1 MKNQCATCIGLNPMY
16 VLSQQVFG
24 IANNM
29 LNMKWGILTA
39 ALVIDLKIWNKIK
52 PKYQQIMLK
61 VSDEIGIEYQTNNR
75 QEADNAI
82 GVMKDYGLKVNSL
95 TPEQLNEWNTLV
107 ESMYPLIRGN
117 IVQEEIFD
125 RVIKLKDSMPS
136 AKRE

>member
-1 MKNQCATCIGLNPMY
+1 
-16 VLSQQVFG
+16 
-24 IANNM
+24 
-29 LNMKWGILTA
+29 
-39 ALVIDLKIWNKIK
+39 
-52 PKYQQIMLK
+52 MLK
-61 VSDEIGIEYQTNNR
+61 VSDEIGVEYQMNNR
-75 QEADNAI
+75 QEADNAV
-82 GVMKDYGLKVNSL
+82 GVMKDYGLNVNSL